1 MQMIHKTIS
10 TLLAENSTNGRV
22 LNRLGVDF
30 EVHYHQTLFEVCEV
44 FKWNQ
49 TVILKALELEKFN
62 VKLTYEEL
70 EKRSLGQLMAYLKQ
84 SHVVF
89 IKEYLPYIGI
99 LIDKLK
105 GPGPLIKDLKLVF
118 PLFFEDFVT
127 HIHEEEDGLFDYV
140 KILVRMEQGKVINPL
155 KKLYFLRDIN
165 LEISAID
172 HKNEDEMESMRA
184 LVAELPETGF
194 MMGLVKKEFQL
205 FDELLIYHAKI
216 EDQLFFPK
224 SIVLEKKIWSEIDQY
239 SADN

>member
-1 MQMIHKTIS
+1 MQIIYKTIS
-10 TLLAENSTNGRV
+10 TLIAENSANGRV
-22 LNRLGVDF
+22 LHRLGVDF
-30 EVHYHQTLFEVCEV
+30 EMYYHQTLLEVCEV

-49 TVILKALELEKFN
+49 TAILKALELEKIN
-62 VKLTYEEL
+62 AKLTYGEL
-70 EKRSLGQLMAYLKQ
+70 KKRSLGQLMAYLKH
-84 SHVVF
+84 SHVIF

-140 KILVRMEQGKVINPL
+140 KILVRMEQGKVINPI

-165 LEISAID
+165 LEASALG
-172 HKNEDEMESMRA
+172 HKDENEMESMRA
-184 LVAELPETGF
+184 LVAELPETEF

-205 FDELLIYHAKI
+205 FDELLRFHARI

-224 SIVLEKKIWSEIDQY
+224 SIVLEKKIWAEIDRY

>member
-1 MQMIHKTIS
+1 MQIIYKTIS
-10 TLLAENSTNGRV
+10 TLLGENSTNGRV
-22 LNRLGVDF
+22 LHRLGVDF
-30 EVHYHQTLFEVCEV
+30 EMYYHQTLFEVCEV
-44 FKWNQ
+44 FKWDQ
-49 TVILKALELEKFN
+49 TAILKALELEKIN
-62 VKLTYEEL
+62 AKLTYGEL
-70 EKRSLGQLMAYLKQ
+70 KKHSLVQLMSYLKQ
-84 SHVVF
+84 SHVIF
-89 IKEYLPYIGI
+89 IKEYLPYIGV

-165 LEISAID
+165 LETSALD
-172 HKNEDEMESMRA
+172 HKDEYEMESMRA
-184 LVAELPETGF
+184 LVAELPETEF
-194 MMGLVKKEFQL
+194 MMGLVKKEFQS
-205 FDELLIYHAKI
+205 FDELLRFHAKI

-224 SIVLEKKIWSEIDQY
+224 SIVLEKKIWAEIDRY